1 MMTQDTE
8 QRMKWWRDAKFGM
21 FVHWGCYSVLGR
33 GEQILPRDF
42 MPFDEYR
49 EVAER
54 FKPAPDWADQVADQ
68 AVRAGAKYVV
78 LTTMHHDGY
87 CLFRTSTDS
96 FNAVETGPG
105 RDLIAEYVE
114 ALRKRGLR
122 VGLYYSIL
130 NWRWKGFWAP
140 ESHPDD
146 LAKMVD
152 KIHAQVRELLTH
164 YGKIDVLWYDAA
176 RVPGSR
182 TPGSIGYQSRDVDQS
197 TAAEFYRTV
206 ELNHM
211 ARELQPDILI
221 NNRGGGDMGDFGTP
235 EQHVS
240 AEDAGRPWEA
250 CMTLNYSPGWG
261 NIRHS
266 IADKTAGQV
275 LYHLMEAVR
284 LGGNFLFNIGP
295 DEKGHVAPRDR
306 EVLDRIGKW
315 LEKHGEAVYGT
326 SPGGIY
332 TEPIQ
337 GPCYQYGM
345 FTSRE
350 NIAYL
355 SIFYDPGD
363 YVVISKI
370 GPAIRSAELL
380 TTGEQL
386 TVEPMRNARW
396 EISGLPAT
404 PPGDLAPVIK
414 IEFEAPPYELKYSD
428 GRWLDG
434 TYEAAPGPAT
444 T

>member
-1 MMTQDTE
+1 MAQVIKE
-8 QRMKWWRDAKFGM
+8 RMKWWHEGKFGM

-33 GEQILPRDF
+33 GEQILARDF
-42 MPFDEYR
+42 MPFDEYLD
-49 EVAER
+49 VAHR
-54 FKPAPDWADQVADQ
+54 FHPAADWADQIADQ

-87 CLFRTSTDS
+87 CMFKTATDT

-105 RDLIAEYVE
+105 RDLIAEYVA
-114 ALRKRGLR
+114 ALRRRGLK

-130 NWRWKGFWAP
+130 NWRWQGYWAP

-146 LAKMVD
+146 LVQMVD
-152 KIHAQVRELLTH
+152 KIHAQVRELLTN
-164 YGKIDVLWYDAA
+164 YGKIDVLWYDAP

-182 TPGSIGYQSRDVDQS
+182 TPGSIGYQSRPVDQS
-197 TAAEFYRTV
+197 GAAEFYRTV
-206 ELNHM
+206 ELNNM
-211 ARELQPDILI
+211 ARELQPGILI

-235 EQHVS
+235 EQHIS
-240 AEDAGRPWEA
+240 ADDAGRPWEA
-250 CMTLNYSPGWG
+250 CMTLNYAPNWG

-275 LYHLMEAVR
+275 LYNFMEAVR

-295 DEKGHVAPRDR
+295 DERGYVAQRDR

-332 TEPIQ
+332 TETVQ

-345 FTSRE
+345 FTSRK
-350 NIAYL
+350 NTAYL
-355 SIFYDPGD
+355 TIFYYPGD
-363 YVVISKI
+363 YLVISKI

-380 TTGEQL
+380 TTGQKL
-386 TVEPMRNARW
+386 KVEPMRNARW
-396 EISGLPAT
+396 KISGLPEL
-404 PPGDLAPVIK
+404 PPGDLAPVVK
-414 IEFEAPPYELKYSD
+414 IEFESPPYQLIYPD
-428 GRWLDG
+428 GRWLNG
-434 TYEAAPGPAT
+434 TYEACW
-444 T
+444 

>member
-1 MMTQDTE
+1 MTQVSTE
-8 QRMKWWRDAKFGM
+8 RMKWWHEAKFGM

-33 GEQILPRDF
+33 GEQIMARDF
-42 MPFDEYR
+42 MPFDEYLD
-49 EVAER
+49 VANR
-54 FKPAPDWADQVADQ
+54 FHPAADWADQIADQ

-87 CLFRTSTDS
+87 CLFKTETDS

-105 RDLIAEYVE
+105 RDLITEYVE

-130 NWRWKGFWAP
+130 NWRWQGFWAP
-140 ESHPDD
+140 EKHPDD
-146 LAKMVD
+146 LVKMVD
-152 KIHAQVRELLTH
+152 KIHAQVRELLTN
-164 YGKIDVLWYDAA
+164 YGKIDVLWYDAP

-182 TPGSIGYQSRDVDQS
+182 TPGSVGYRARDVGQS
-197 TAAEFYRTV
+197 GAADFYRTV
-206 ELNHM
+206 ELNNM
-211 ARELQPDILI
+211 ARDLQPGILI

-240 AEDAGRPWEA
+240 ADDAGRPWEA
-250 CMTLNYSPGWG
+250 CMTLNNSPGWG

-275 LYHLMEAVR
+275 LFNFMEAVR

-295 DEKGHVAPRDR
+295 DEKGYVPARDR
-306 EVLDRIGKW
+306 EALDRIGIW
-315 LEKHGEAVYGT
+315 LKIHGEAVYGT

-332 TEPIQ
+332 TETIQ

-345 FTSRE
+345 FTSRG

-355 SIFYDPGD
+355 TIFYYPGD
-363 YVVISKI
+363 YIVISKV
-370 GPAIRSAELL
+370 GPAIRSAELMS
-380 TTGEQL
+380 TGQSL

-396 EISGLPAT
+396 KISGLPET
-404 PPGDLAPVIK
+404 PPCDLAPVIK
-414 IEFEAPPYELKYSD
+414 IEFEAPPYELNYDD
-428 GRWLDG
+428 GEWMNG
-434 TYEAAPGPAT
+434 TYKARTIPQKKQ
-444 T
+444 